1 MKPQVCCRPLLLY
14 QKNPHLIRTP
24 IRSRKKRN
32 RFFIV
37 ASTLVATKWLLML
50 GNFETLGSKFRHETA
65 GLLLSFTTISK
76 NPHLIRTPIKS
87 RKKRNRFFIVVNT
100 LVATKWLL
108 MLGKFET
115 LGSKFSH
122 ETAGLLPSFATISKK
137 STSHTHPHTVTKK
150 EKSIFYSSKH
160 ISSHQMATN
169 ARKL

>member
-1 MKPQVCCRPLLLY
+1 MNFYSSIHMKPQGCRRPLLLY
-14 QKNPHLIRTP
+14 QKNPHLIRT
-24 IRSRKKRN
+24 
-32 RFFIV
+32 
-37 ASTLVATKWLLML
+37 
-50 GNFETLGSKFRHETA
+50 
-65 GLLLSFTTISK
+65 
-76 NPHLIRTPIKS
+76 LIRS

-160 ISSHQMATN
+160 ISSHQVATN
-169 ARKL
+169 VRKLRDTRLEV